1 MSFLLA
7 SCSKDDDNTPQSG
20 NNTNVNG
27 GAVVSFSSN
36 IFASVVVEVT
46 GPGTRAPITAFEP
59 NAQLGVF
66 GIPAIQGNHNS
77 DCDLFNKKMRVIS
90 RQIYLMLVTRMCRVM
105 KRYRRRNWQL
115 SLIRVMRA

>member
-1 MSFLLA
+1 MNKWMIAGVALSFLLA

-59 NAQLGVF
+59 NAQLGVLVF
-66 GIPAIQGNHNS
+66 LPY
-77 DCDLFNKKMRVIS
+77 RVI
-90 RQIYLMLVTRMCRVM
+90 IIATVTCSIK
-105 KRYRRRNWQL
+105 KRE
-115 SLIRVMRA
+115 

>member
-1 MSFLLA
+1 MDDSRRSVVVLLA

-46 GPGTRAPITAFEP
+46 GPGTRAPITAL
-59 NAQLGVF
+59 NQ
-66 GIPAIQGNHNS
+66 
-77 DCDLFNKKMRVIS
+77 M
-90 RQIYLMLVTRMCRVM
+90 
-105 KRYRRRNWQL
+105 RNWVFWD
-115 SLIRVMRA
+115 SCHSRWA